1 MAATMKTRKKIK
13 PGKSWKSWKS
23 GQILGVLALFAG
35 AALAGGCS
43 GNQEFLGQKRNAP
56 DEFAVYSRAPL
67 SLPPDFSLRPPAPG
81 APRPQTVVPRKDAI
95 KAILGNRAPS
105 AGAAGAKE
113 PNQLGQVSPG
123 IQSLLRQSG
132 GLDADPMIRTTVNR
146 ESSILAEEDDRFASK
161 LIFWR
166 GPKETGKA
174 LDPEKEGQR
183 LRKATAEGKPLAED
197 AKPQPTIQRPK
208 EHRQT
213 QRERKGF
220 WGWLFFD

>member
-1 MAATMKTRKKIK
+1 MVAIMENRKTKKI
-13 PGKSWKSWKS
+13 SRT
-23 GQILGVLALFAG
+23 LGIAALFAG

-43 GNQEFLGQKRNAP
+43 STENFLGQNRDAP

-81 APRPQTVVPRKDAI
+81 ASRPQTVAPRKDAI
-95 KAILGNRAPS
+95 KAILGNRTAQTGGAS
-105 AGAAGAKE
+105 ATGIKQASQPGT
-113 PNQLGQVSPG
+113 LSPG

-146 ESSILAEEDDRFASK
+146 ESSILAEEDDRFANK

-166 GPKETGKA
+166 GPKETGKT
-174 LDPEKEGQR
+174 LDPEKEDQR
-183 LRKATAEGKPLAED
+183 LRKASAEGKPLAED
-197 AKPQPTIQRPK
+197 AKSQPTIQRPK

-213 QRERKGF
+213 QQKRKGF
-220 WGWLFFD
+220 WGWLLFD